1 MSTEIQSGAMMV
13 REGLLVPE
21 SAHLPSLGYSAAWR
35 TLVGIDSFTLDRT
48 LLAAGWHLFFV
59 AGELKV
65 MEWGRGAGAV
75 RRGVKRILAKGRK
88 NNLNC
93 MEITKVKPTHFLGL
107 PCVAIRAFSFH
118 IQNDTVLKTPV
129 QRKAQQ
135 KDMDWASE

>member
-1 MSTEIQSGAMMV
+1 MV

-35 TLVGIDSFTLDRT
+35 TLVGVDSFTLDRR
-48 LLAAGWHLFFV
+48 LVAAGWHLFFV
-59 AGELKV
+59 VGELKV

-75 RRGVKRILAKGRK
+75 RRGVKRILAQGRK

-93 MEITKVKPTHFLGL
+93 MEITQVKPTHFLGL
-107 PCVAIRAFSFH
+107 PCIAIRGSYFH
-118 IQNDTVLKTPV
+118 IQNDAVLQTPA

-135 KDMDWASE
+135 KHEDWASE